1 MMPAATST
9 RRRTGVDVG
18 SIAALPLGI
27 GVVLLAQYL
36 DGGSLESLLQV
47 TAALIVGGGTLAAT
61 LVSYSPRDV
70 VSACRAAVRAFRR
83 VDHDTTALTRRVLG
97 LAVHA
102 HRGGVMAL
110 ETEIDSIDD
119 PFLRNGLGLAV
130 DGASADALR
139 DILSAEMHA
148 QEAEDEA
155 PARVF
160 EAAAGYAPTLGIVGA
175 VLGLIHVMEHLEAPG
190 ALGSGIAVAFVSTLY
205 GIGVA
210 NLVLLPLASRL
221 RERAADSARHREI
234 MIEAL
239 VAMQQ
244 RTNPRLV
251 AQKLRALAPEVA
263 ELSESNSRAVARPR
277 PVKSA

>member
-1 MMPAATST
+1 MAAAAA

-36 DGGSLESLLQV
+36 DGGSLESLVQV

-70 VSACRAAVRAFRR
+70 VSACRAAVRGFRR

-110 ETEIDSIDD
+110 EAQIDSVDD

-221 RERAADSARHREI
+221 RERAADAARHREI

-251 AQKLRALAPEVA
+251 AQKMRALAPEVA
-263 ELSESNSRAVARPR
+263 ELSDSNSRAAARPR

>member
-1 MMPAATST
+1 MAAAAA

-36 DGGSLESLLQV
+36 DGGSLESLVQV

-70 VSACRAAVRAFRR
+70 VSACRAAVRGFRR

-110 ETEIDSIDD
+110 EAQIDSVDD

-190 ALGSGIAVAFVSTLY
+190 ALGSGIAVAFV
-205 GIGVA
+205 
-210 NLVLLPLASRL
+210 
-221 RERAADSARHREI
+221 
-234 MIEAL
+234 
-239 VAMQQ
+239 
-244 RTNPRLV
+244 
-251 AQKLRALAPEVA
+251 
-263 ELSESNSRAVARPR
+263 
-277 PVKSA
+277 